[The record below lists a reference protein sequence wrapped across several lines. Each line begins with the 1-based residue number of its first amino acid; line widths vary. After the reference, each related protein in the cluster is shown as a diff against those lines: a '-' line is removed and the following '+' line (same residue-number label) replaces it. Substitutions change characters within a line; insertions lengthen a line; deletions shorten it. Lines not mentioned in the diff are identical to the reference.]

1 MGNVTATSEPVT
13 GSGEAAAR
21 IADALQAEYFRGVL
35 ADHRAHLGAT
45 LAKVRMQIDNHREAD
60 DRVEVHRLQRQF
72 REHEDELGQL
82 NWLIDGLERRY
93 TETWAD
99 LDSELR

>member
-1 MGNVTATSEPVT
+1 MGNVTAMTEPVT

-21 IADALQAEYFRGVL
+21 IADALQAEYFRSVL
-35 ADHRAHLGAT
+35 ADHRAHLGVT
-45 LAKVRMQIDNHREAD
+45 LANVRTQIDNHREAG
-60 DRVEVHRLQRQF
+60 DRLEVHRLQRQL

-82 NWLIDGLERRY
+82 NSMIDGLERRY

-99 LDSELR
+99 LDAELG

>member
-1 MGNVTATSEPVT
+1 MTDPVT
-13 GSGEAAAR
+13 GRGEAAAAR

-35 ADHRAHLGAT
+35 AEHRAHIDASIV
-45 LAKVRMQIDNHREAD
+45 KVRTQIDNRRESG
-60 DRVEVHRLQRQF
+60 DRLEVHRLQRQL

-93 TETWAD
+93 SETWAD
-99 LDSELR
+99 LDAEPT